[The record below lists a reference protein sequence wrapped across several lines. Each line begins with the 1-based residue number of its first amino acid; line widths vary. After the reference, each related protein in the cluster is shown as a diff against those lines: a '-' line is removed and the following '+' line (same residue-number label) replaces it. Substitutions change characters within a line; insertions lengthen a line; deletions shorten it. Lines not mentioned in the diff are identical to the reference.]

1 MQMQTHFT
9 HSGHHYPH
17 INYGQQFGM
26 QIARLAWL
34 YLRSEL
40 IHSDPFRSKTN
51 GHAFRR
57 PMSQLQIGFFFG
69 ICQGSLLGSAR
80 GFCCVLSYNRLP
92 AKNKQNQA
100 ASQVLMADPTAVVQ
114 SESSIQIQIEI
125 ENTPAETVTQVK
137 HPYLYQWAVTR
148 VGSIRTARCQ

>member
-1 MQMQTHFT
+1 
-9 HSGHHYPH
+9 
-17 INYGQQFGM
+17 
-26 QIARLAWL
+26 LAL
-34 YLRSEL
+34 SSIRV
-40 IHSDPFRSKTN
+40 DPFRSISIQNERTRLSPSDES
-51 GHAFRR
+51 A
-57 PMSQLQIGFFFG
+57 SDWFFFG

-114 SESSIQIQIEI
+114 SEGSIQIQIEI